1 MKKTALLYRLLA
13 GSFTLLLSGCGP
25 ELYDENTAIPAD
37 FNYEGS
43 QKQCDSSLLTG
54 KAGISNLLE
63 SRHEIGYHLR
73 TPANYDAAYAHPLL
87 VVFAPAGMSSRK
99 NERFTGLT
107 QKATQAGF
115 IITYVDHQDLS
126 LEILPHLGE
135 IPDEIASQW
144 CIDKERIYYTGH
156 SDGGTV
162 STALAFLKETR
173 GVAAAIAPSA
183 AGMTGKDLAE
193 QSCPPPLSVMVL
205 HNRDDSHFP
214 GYGKEAVS
222 WWAACNQCDPEAQ
235 PTAIKDCIEY
245 KSCTNGVRTLFC
257 EKPGSHSAWPHL
269 NDDMLNFLK
278 EQHKQG
284 ANQ

>member
-1 MKKTALLYRLLA
+1 MKKTARLPALLA
-13 GSFTLLLSGCGP
+13 GSLTLLLSGCGP
-25 ELYDENTAIPAD
+25 ELYDESSATVAD
-37 FNYEGS
+37 FTYKEGN
-43 QKQCDSSLLTG
+43 KQCDNAQLTG
-54 KAGISNLLE
+54 KAGITNQLK

-107 QKATQAGF
+107 HKATQAGF
-115 IITYVDHQDLS
+115 IIAYVDHQDLS
-126 LEILPHLGE
+126 LETLPHLGE

-144 CIDKERIYYTGH
+144 CINKQKIYYTGH

-193 QSCPPPLSVMVL
+193 QTCPPPLSVMVL
-205 HNRDDSHFP
+205 HNSGDSHFP
-214 GYGKEAVS
+214 GYGNEAAK
-222 WWAACNQCDPEAQ
+222 WWAACNQCDSTPQ
-235 PTAIKDCIEY
+235 PSAINDCVEY
-245 KSCTNGVRTLFC
+245 KSCSDGVQTLFC
-257 EKPGSHSAWPHL
+257 EKPGNHSAWPHL
-269 NDDMLNFLK
+269 NDDMLSFLK
-278 EQHKQG
+278 EQHK
-284 ANQ
+284 